1 MRNNSITLYKDCNL
15 TDNHLIDEDRVI
27 LGIVSG
33 VHGLKGHL
41 KIKSYTQK
49 PLDILSYPSLNIG
62 EIESINL
69 SLITQNKNYL
79 VCSVASIY
87 SRSEAEIILNQNV
100 WIHKEILKT
109 NELNEFYHKDLI
121 GINVVDKKNNL
132 VGKIKAIHNF
142 GAGDIIELNSNFSHM
157 VRFDSKNIVKID
169 LLKKSIILSFEMSD
183 YVK

>member
-1 MRNNSITLYKDCNL
+1 MEIVLCVLCPFLDDKVL
-15 TDNHLIDEDRVI
+15 LKDRVRFKDDRI
-27 LGIVSG
+27 Q
-33 VHGLKGHL
+33 
-41 KIKSYTQK
+41 IKDRAND
-49 PLDILSYPSLNIG
+49 LPS
-62 EIESINL
+62 
-69 SLITQNKNYL
+69 
-79 VCSVASIY
+79 V
-87 SRSEAEIILNQNV
+87 
-100 WIHKEILKT
+100 
-109 NELNEFYHKDLI
+109 KDLI